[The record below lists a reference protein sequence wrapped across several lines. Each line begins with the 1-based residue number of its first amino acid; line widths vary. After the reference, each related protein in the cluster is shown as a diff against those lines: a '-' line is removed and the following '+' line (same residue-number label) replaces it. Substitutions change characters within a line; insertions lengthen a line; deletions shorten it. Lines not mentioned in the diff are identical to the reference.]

1 MNCVRRPHTPIRRLR
16 PAGRRRRP
24 SSSRHHRLLEER
36 ARRLGVRM
44 VRRWPPGTRPRTGR
58 SSPRSPTAAPSS
70 RALGTTPER
79 LAEQADRRVPRRGTR
94 VRCSVRAPSAEPADP
109 QRERRPSGA
118 YCHRCGELRRRA
130 VLMISARVAR
140 NDGFQESSFQ
150 RCRFRKA
157 SILAAGPP
165 TAGSAARIPARG
177 PQRRG
182 RLNTEFVEEPPGVV
196 SVRSV
201 SFRRPVRY
209 SASVRRAHSRS
220 APAAKP
226 PKGRQRLDL
235 TRPLS

>member
-1 MNCVRRPHTPIRRLR
+1 
-16 PAGRRRRP
+16 
-24 SSSRHHRLLEER
+24 
-36 ARRLGVRM
+36 
-44 VRRWPPGTRPRTGR
+44 
-58 SSPRSPTAAPSS
+58 
-70 RALGTTPER
+70 
-79 LAEQADRRVPRRGTR
+79 
-94 VRCSVRAPSAEPADP
+94 
-109 QRERRPSGA
+109 
-118 YCHRCGELRRRA
+118 

>member
-44 VRRWPPGTRPRTGR
+44 VRRWPPGARPRTGR